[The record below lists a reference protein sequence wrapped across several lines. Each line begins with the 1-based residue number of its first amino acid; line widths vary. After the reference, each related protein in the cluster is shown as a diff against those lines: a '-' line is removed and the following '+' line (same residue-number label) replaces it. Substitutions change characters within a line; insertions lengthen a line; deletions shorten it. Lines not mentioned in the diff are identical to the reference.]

1 MALKVDMQEI
11 LAAKDVD
18 LEVLYR
24 VIERLGIKKLPV
36 KIAYNPDDPASVIYT
51 NKKKSLFEMYG
62 FECELVD
69 SFAWFENNCST
80 MVQLPM
86 EDSQSLINRINPRFD
101 IDGLTEE
108 NVYKL
113 FTNNGKGFLPATVA
127 SIDYIATHE
136 LGDLRGKRALIVG
149 KSTIVGKPLALHWMN
164 KGVSVSICG
173 KDETCL
179 KDLIENVD
187 IVVLATPV
195 PKLLSSSDFPYEL
208 NDCLII
214 DAGIC
219 KDESGKVVGNFND
232 DDDEFDET
240 PIYYT
245 PVPGGVGPLTVR
257 CLVENHMI
265 ACIKNQSYI
274 E

>member
-1 MALKVDMQEI
+1 MVTTVDMGAI
-11 LAAKDVD
+11 LAAKDAD
-18 LEVLYR
+18 LESLNN
-24 VIERLGIKKLPV
+24 VIERLDIKKLPV
-36 KIAYNPDDPASVIYT
+36 KIAYNPDDPAAVIYT
-51 NKKKSLFEMYG
+51 NKKKALFEKYG

-149 KSTIVGKPLALHWMN
+149 KSTIVGKHLALHWMN
-164 KGVSVSICG
+164 KGVTVTICG
-173 KDETCL
+173 RDEDNLEELLQST
-179 KDLIENVD
+179 D

-195 PKLLSSSDFPYEL
+195 PYILSSGDFPEWDETL
-208 NDCLII
+208 VI
-214 DAGIC
+214 DAGIG
-219 KDESGKVVGNFND
+219 KRESGEVIGNLLIPID
-232 DDDEFDET
+232 DT
-240 PIYYT
+240 SCISYT

-265 ACIKNQSYI
+265 ACIKNQCLY
-274 E
+274 

>member
-1 MALKVDMQEI
+1 MANKVDMGAI
-11 LAAKDVD
+11 LAAKDAD
-18 LEVLYR
+18 LESLNN
-24 VIERLGIKKLPV
+24 VIEHLDIKKLPV
-36 KIAYNPDDPASVIYT
+36 KIAYNPEDPAAVIYT
-51 NKKKSLFEMYG
+51 NKKKALFEKYG
-62 FECELVD
+62 FECKLVD
-69 SFAWFENNCST
+69 GLSWYEDGCST

-86 EDSQSLINRINPRFD
+86 EDSQNLIKKINPRFD
-101 IDGLTEE
+101 IDGLTEK

-113 FTNNGKGFLPATVA
+113 FTNNDKGFLPATVA

-149 KSTIVGKPLALHWMN
+149 KSSIVGKPLALHWMN
-164 KGVSVSICG
+164 KGVTISVCG
-173 KDETCL
+173 RDEPCL
-179 KDLIENVD
+179 KDLINNVD

-195 PKLLSSSDFPYEL
+195 ASLLSSDDLSPTCGAF
-208 NDCLII
+208 II

-219 KDESGKVVGNFND
+219 KDAEGKVVGNFKD
-232 DDDEFDET
+232 IQGTYSDVL
-240 PIYYT
+240 YT

-265 ACIKNQSYI
+265 ACIKNQPYI